1 MSLHTTPQGDRIQ
14 IALFGKRNAG
24 KSSVINAV
32 TGQQLAIVSEVKGTT
47 TDPVSK
53 AMELLPLGPCMFID
67 TPGLDDEGEL
77 GKKRVEKAM
86 QVLNKTDIALVVID
100 INTITGEDLES
111 KRGLPPK
118 ELEII
123 GLIEEK
129 KIPYIIVLNQAD
141 RMEDVM
147 AEEIRNQI
155 VKKNGT
161 VPVNVVSSKE
171 GVGLEELKDTL
182 IRQVPDADLKLH
194 IVGVLIEEGD
204 IILLV
209 VPVDSAA
216 PKGRLI
222 MPQQQ
227 VIRDILDNHAISI
240 VTQVP
245 QLGKVLEEFSDK
257 IKMVITDSQAFKEV
271 SAIVPESML
280 LTSFSILFARH
291 KGNLQKLAEGARAVE
306 CLKDGDKVLIAEGC
320 THRRQCDDI
329 GTVKIPRWLKE
340 HTGKDL
346 AIETCSGMEF
356 PADLSSYSLIIHCG
370 GCTLHEKEMKHR
382 IFRAGQQKVPI
393 VNYGIFIAYVN
404 GILERSV
411 EIFPDIYGLLK
422 GQEKTEY

>member
-161 VPVNVVSSKE
+161 VPANVVSSKE

-194 IVGVLIEEGD
+194 IVGDLIEEGD

>member
-32 TGQQLAIVSEVKGTT
+32 TGQQIAIVSEVRGTT

-53 AMELLPLGPCMFID
+53 AMEILPLGPCMLID

-86 QVLNKTDIALVVID
+86 QVLNKTDIALIVID
-100 INTITGEDLES
+100 INTITQEDLAS
-111 KRGLPPK
+111 SRGIPSK

-123 GLIEEK
+123 HLIEEK
-129 KIPYIIVLNQAD
+129 KIPYVIVLNQAD
-141 RMEDVM
+141 RMEDAL
-147 AEEIRNQI
+147 AEKIRNKI
-155 VKKNGT
+155 VEKNGT
-161 VPVNVVSSKE
+161 VSVNVVSSIE
-171 GVGLEELKDTL
+171 GDGLEELKDSL
-182 IRQVPDADLKLH
+182 VRQAPGADSKLH
-194 IVGVLIEEGD
+194 IVGDLVEED
-204 IILLV
+204 ALVLLV

-227 VIRDILDNHAISI
+227 VIRDLLDNHAAAI
-240 VTQVP
+240 VVQVP
-245 QLGKVLEEFSDK
+245 QLAKVLAKFQDN
-257 IKMVITDSQAFKEV
+257 IKMVITDSQAFREV
-271 SAIVPESML
+271 SAIVPDSMF

-291 KGNLQKLAEGARAVE
+291 KGNLQKLAEGVKAVE
-306 CLKDGDKVLIAEGC
+306 SLKDGDRVLIAEGC
-320 THRRQCDDI
+320 THRRQCEDI

-340 HTGKDL
+340 HTGREL
-346 AIETCSGMEF
+346 IIETCSGVEF
-356 PADLSSYSLIIHCG
+356 PADLSAYSLIIHCG

-382 IFRAGQQKVPI
+382 IFRAGQQQVPI
-393 VNYGIFIAYVN
+393 VNYGIFIAYIN

-411 EIFPDIYGLLK
+411 EIFPDIYNLLK
-422 GQEKTEY
+422 GQV